1 MGAPTGVFCLDFPLF
16 GDFLG
21 DFFGDFFGIFVLD
34 DTRHLEELDQLD
46 FSREF
51 EKVFLSPKGNQ
62 LISERVSF
70 LSTNDYKILQLY
82 R

>member
-1 MGAPTGVFCLDFPLF
+1 MGAPTAVFCLDFPLF

-21 DFFGDFFGIFVLD
+21 DFFGDFFGIIVLD

-51 EKVFLSPKGNQ
+51 EKVFLSPTRNQ
-62 LISERVSF
+62 LISE
-70 LSTNDYKILQLY
+70 Y